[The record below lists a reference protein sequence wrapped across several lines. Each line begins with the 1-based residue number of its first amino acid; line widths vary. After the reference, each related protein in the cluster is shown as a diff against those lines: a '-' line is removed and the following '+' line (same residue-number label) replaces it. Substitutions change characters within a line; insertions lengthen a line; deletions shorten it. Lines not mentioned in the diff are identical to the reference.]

1 MRTMRIRKSS
11 LRAKFLLL
19 VVPLILLALTVVFTF
34 FELNANKRAADGL
47 NNKLEQLL
55 TLQSAVLVEPVWNLA
70 ERQIE
75 LITSA
80 IYGEEEVLSI
90 EIVDETGAVLGQSGP
105 PFTSDASYSGTRDI
119 ARGSGE
125 ESRVIGM
132 LSIAL
137 TDQSIRA
144 ERKSRLVM
152 MLILALILLAAI
164 IGSALIGNRRTI
176 GKPLELLLESINQKS
191 RHPDS
196 RVQIV
201 QWQSGD
207 EMGEVI
213 SAYNEMS
220 LKQEAL
226 DAEIRKAYDEMED
239 RVDKRTQELST
250 ASAQLTTAIESMSE
264 GFCVFDTEDR
274 MVLCNSTYKEL
285 MNPGQSDI
293 LVPGVSFKEILISAT
308 SNGMIED
315 AKGQEESWIEDR
327 LKARRNSRY
336 SALQRRGNDTWIQ
349 VTEYRTQD
357 GGTVGVYSDLS
368 EIKRLAI
375 ELERAKNEAEAANET
390 KSTFLAT
397 MSHEIR
403 TPMNG
408 IIGMNNL
415 LLDTNL
421 DPEQTDFAETINRS
435 AEDLLTIINDILD
448 FSRVESGKLEM
459 ESTNFSI
466 RHCAENALELV
477 AVLAAN
483 KNIDLAY
490 VLEPDVPE
498 ILVGDEGRLRQV
510 FLNLLNNAVKFT
522 EQGEIVLR
530 IGNKTADWKVGEQV
544 ELDVCV
550 RDTGIGIPPDRMD
563 RLFQSFSQVDAST
576 TRRYGGTGLG
586 LAISKR
592 IVEMM
597 NGDMWAHSTVGE
609 GTQLCFNIILP
620 AGDGSAES
628 ALRLEQ
634 VDLAGRHLVIVDDN
648 PTNREIL
655 LRQAKSWG
663 MIPTTFEFPH
673 EALEA
678 FKNHTQFDLGIFD
691 MNMPD
696 MDGLQLAGAV
706 RNTEVGKQ
714 IPLLLLSSIGRVIDR
729 REDDL
734 EQAAFSD
741 ILSKPIRPS
750 ALLDSLN
757 NIFSSQLTQVRNSSG
772 RKSNSDKFDHELGQK
787 LPLRLLVVDDNPTNQ
802 KLASM
807 VLKRLGYRCDL
818 AANGL
823 EAVEAARDHNYDVI
837 LMDIEMPEMDGIEA
851 TSAIRKIKEKE
862 TPFIIAMTANAM
874 RGDRDRYLALGLDD
888 YISKPIRVSSI
899 IDALKAGAKA
909 TANKLDTPRTSAR
922 KNTPEKDIDASI
934 AEALETAE
942 SPTPVISD
950 SPESEITLDRS
961 AISNLLE
968 LLDGDK
974 DAFAELAKSGMVQGA
989 KLVTTMVNAAADGDE
1004 ATLARSAHS
1013 MKGTAGDFGATALVE
1028 HTRAIEKL
1036 AKAGEI
1042 EKAAKLIGSLEGIFD
1057 DSMKALQAVV
1067 TEHED

>member
-1 MRTMRIRKSS
+1 MGLRTTS

-19 VVPLILLALTVVFTF
+19 VVPLILLSLTLVFAF
-34 FELNANKRAADGL
+34 FEFNANKRAAARLD
-47 NNKLEQLL
+47 NRLEQLL

-75 LITSA
+75 LIISA
-80 IYGEEEVLSI
+80 ISGEDDVLSI
-90 EIVDETGAVLGQSGP
+90 KVVDETGAILGQSGP
-105 PFTSDASYSGTRDI
+105 PFTADADYAGTRDI
-119 ARGSGE
+119 ARISNDE
-125 ESRVIGM
+125 TRVIGT

-137 TDQSIRA
+137 TDQSIRI
-144 ERKSRLVM
+144 ERNSRLIMV
-152 MLILALILLAAI
+152 LVLALLLLVAI

-191 RHPDS
+191 ARPDA
-196 RVQIV
+196 RFEMVK
-201 QWQSGD
+201 WQSGD

-213 SAYNEMS
+213 AAYNEMS
-220 LKQEAL
+220 RKQEAS
-226 DAEIRKAYDEMED
+226 DAELRQAYDEMED
-239 RVDKRTQELST
+239 RVAQRTEELST
-250 ASAQLTTAIESMSE
+250 ASAQLKTAIESMSE
-264 GFCVFDTEDR
+264 GFCVFDADDR
-274 MVLCNSTYKEL
+274 MVLCNTTYTQL
-285 MNPGQSDI
+285 MNPGQPDI
-293 LVPGVSFKEILISAT
+293 LIPGVTFKEILENAT

-315 AKGQEESWIEDR
+315 AKGREDAWIEER
-327 LKARRNSRY
+327 LKARKNPRH

-368 EIKRLAI
+368 ETKRLAI
-375 ELERAKNEAEAANET
+375 ELERAKNEAERANET

-415 LLDTNL
+415 LLDTSL
-421 DPEQTDFAETINRS
+421 DPEQRDFAETINRS

-459 ESTNFSI
+459 ESTNFRI

-477 AVLAAN
+477 AVLAKK

-490 VLEPDVPE
+490 ILEPDVPE

-510 FLNLLNNAVKFT
+510 LLNLLNNAVKFT
-522 EQGEIVLR
+522 ERGEIVLK
-530 IGNKTADWKVGEQV
+530 IGNKTPDRDPGDQV

-550 RDTGIGIPPDRMD
+550 RDTGIGIPQDRMD

-597 NGDMWAHSTVGE
+597 KGRMWVNSVVGE
-609 GTQLCFNIILP
+609 GAEFCFNIHLP
-620 AGDGSAES
+620 VGEGVADDMLSM
-628 ALRLEQ
+628 EQ
-634 VDLAGRHLVIVDDN
+634 VDLADKRVIIVDDN

-655 LRQAKSWG
+655 LRQTKSWG
-663 MIPTTFEFPH
+663 MIPTTFEYPH
-673 EALEA
+673 DALEVMN
-678 FKNHTQFDLGIFD
+678 KGDVFDLGIFD

-696 MDGLQLAGAV
+696 MDGLHLAQEV
-706 RNTEVGKQ
+706 RKTDVGKN

-729 REDDL
+729 RDDDL
-734 EQAAFSD
+734 AQAEFAD

-757 NIFSSQLTQVRNSSG
+757 GIFSTSVQKVSNPNRQRSS
-772 RKSNSDKFDHELGQK
+772 SETFDHALGEK
-787 LPLRLLVVDDNPTNQ
+787 MPLRLLVVDDNATNQ

-807 VLKRLGYRCDL
+807 VLKRLGYECDL
-818 AANGL
+818 ASNGL
-823 EAVEAARDHNYDVI
+823 EAVEAAKNHEYDVI

-851 TSAIRKIKEKE
+851 TSAIRDMKGN
-862 TPFIIAMTANAM
+862 TSPFVVAMTANAM

-888 YISKPIRVSSI
+888 YVSKPIRVSAI
-899 IDALKAGAKA
+899 TDALKAGAKA
-909 TANKLDTPRTSAR
+909 VHKKTGKDVAPKSPPTTTS
-922 KNTPEKDIDASI
+922 TKDVTQ
-934 AEALETAE
+934 AEAPTDAVETA
-942 SPTPVISD
+942 SSAPPALSVV
-950 SPESEITLDRS
+950 LDKD

-968 LLDGDK
+968 LLDGDT
-974 DAFAELAKSGMVQGA
+974 DAFAELANSA
-989 KLVTTMVNAAADGDE
+989 KDEGEKLILSMNAASESGDT
-1004 ATLARSAHS
+1004 AALARMAHS
-1013 MKGTAGDFGATALVE
+1013 MKGTAGDFGAMELAAHTGDIERLV
-1028 HTRAIEKL
+1028 
-1036 AKAGEI
+1036 KAGNVKEAL
-1042 EKAAKLIGSLEGIFD
+1042 KRVGATEGIFNA
-1057 DSMKALQAVV
+1057 SMAAVQAVLRQ
-1067 TEHED
+1067 HEGPK